1 MDNENVVGKIHSFES
16 LGAVDGPGIRFVIF
30 MQGCNLKC
38 KYCQNRDTWDI
49 NMGKSYTVEEVI
61 EKILRY
67 KNYIVQSDGGVTLS
81 GGEPLCMQNISDELH
96 FVKRLKQERPNLN
109 VWCYTGYTY
118 EELKNRNDDTTNE
131 LLNNIDVLVD
141 GRFVESKK
149 DPDLM
154 FRGSSNQRVLD
165 IPKCLKE
172 NKIVE
177 VSF

>member
-1 MDNENVVGKIHSFES
+1 MKMAGFYDES
-16 LGAVDGPGIRFVIF
+16 ISNGLGWRAVLFCS
-30 MQGCNLKC
+30 GCPHHCPN
-38 KYCQNRDTWDI
+38 CQNLEAQDFNYGQDFNEDEII
-49 NMGKSYTVEEVI
+49 N
-61 EKILRY
+61 KIRENSII
-67 KNYIVQSDGGVTLS
+67 KGVTLS